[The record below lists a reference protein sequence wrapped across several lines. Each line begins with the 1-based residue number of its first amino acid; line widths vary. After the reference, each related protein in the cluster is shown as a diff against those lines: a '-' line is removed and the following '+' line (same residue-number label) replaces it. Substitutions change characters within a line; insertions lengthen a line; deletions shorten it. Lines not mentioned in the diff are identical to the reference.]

1 MRPHK
6 MGTGDGYWS
15 VSRGYGEGEHLVPRL
30 KETRRC
36 PDDRTQDTPEEGG
49 QMRATLREVLLYH
62 GNISLPLWC

>member
-6 MGTGDGYWS
+6 MGTEASSEDTEKVNTS
-15 VSRGYGEGEHLVPRL
+15 FHVSRRPSGVQTTVL
-30 KETRRC
+30 KI
-36 PDDRTQDTPEEGG
+36 PPEEGG